1 MEHFVNQGFKASQLL
16 QLNRCRVY
24 FQVLT
29 LADIVSTDGL
39 CIIPDI
45 LVGAPLLDQKST
57 LNWPNQQRPP
67 AKDWA
72 VWSSALKFLQPR
84 NKLTTPLGK
93 WFVGSHHQKWF
104 WYMDP
109 VLPYL
114 YHQPEE
120 DRPWHSFNGYS
131 SSGRNTRLGLKIL
144 FDLNQGRSISLSPPV
159 LCPATVTT
167 DKHTQLTTA
176 IRGPV
181 FPRALTSGQ
190 ASAT

>member
-1 MEHFVNQGFKASQLL
+1 
-16 QLNRCRVY
+16 
-24 FQVLT
+24 
-29 LADIVSTDGL
+29 
-39 CIIPDI
+39 
-45 LVGAPLLDQKST
+45 
-57 LNWPNQQRPP
+57 
-67 AKDWA
+67 
-72 VWSSALKFLQPR
+72 
-84 NKLTTPLGK
+84 
-93 WFVGSHHQKWF
+93 
-104 WYMDP
+104 MDP

-131 SSGRNTRLGLKIL
+131 SSGGNTRLGSKIL

-190 ASAT
+190 ASTTWIAQPNAQPFYTSLLGSPPNLVDNRRPLASKIEQCGVSVVYRTSYEPPTLTNSWTLREFHQIKD

>member
-67 AKDWA
+67 AKD
-72 VWSSALKFLQPR
+72 
-84 NKLTTPLGK
+84 
-93 WFVGSHHQKWF
+93 
-104 WYMDP
+104 
-109 VLPYL
+109 
-114 YHQPEE
+114 
-120 DRPWHSFNGYS
+120 
-131 SSGRNTRLGLKIL
+131 
-144 FDLNQGRSISLSPPV
+144 
-159 LCPATVTT
+159 
-167 DKHTQLTTA
+167 
-176 IRGPV
+176 
-181 FPRALTSGQ
+181 
-190 ASAT
+190 